1 MKMKSLLTFTGLA
14 LAIFQ
19 SGVAQADSPSE
30 CVRRVRNACSLSNND
45 MDRIEDNVK
54 SCDHVSP
61 TWASSGLEVFLL
73 RDSGRVVT
81 VDLGDCSRVKY
92 TIDTAGIN
100 KIVESRGNVYML
112 SDDGQVYY
120 MDRYKTVHELLNAH
134 KKSYKSVQNIVD
146 NGYSV
151 TLVGPTFT
159 YEYDLGKRIE
169 EHKTRMINFS
179 VIPTNRSLFR
189 DE

>member
-1 MKMKSLLTFTGLA
+1 MKLKSLLTFTGLA

-30 CVRRVRNACSLSNND
+30 CIRRVRNNCTLSHND

-54 SCDHVSP
+54 SCEHVRPS
-61 TWASSGLEVFLL
+61 WASSGMEIFLL
-73 RDSGRVVT
+73 NDSGRVVT
-81 VDLGDCSRVKY
+81 VDLSSCARVKY

-120 MDRYKTVHELLNAH
+120 MDRYKTVHELLNSK

-146 NGYSV
+146 NGDTV
-151 TLVGPTFT
+151 TLIGPTFT

-169 EHKTRMINFS
+169 EHKTRMINFN
-179 VIPTNRSLFR
+179 VVPTNRSLFR